1 MSQVKLLQS
10 IALPPTTRAEVR
22 AQLLSSIQN
31 ISGVIAEHKS
41 ATEAQRSLA
50 PAVVAA
56 MNEAGLFAMKS
67 PQKLAAQRFIPL
79 IKWP

>member
-31 ISGVIAEHKS
+31 ISGVIAEHKN

-67 PQKLAAQRFIPL
+67 PREVGGA
-79 IKWP
+79 